1 MCCSISV
8 SISSYGRSISCSSL
22 SWAEVLDRDP
32 TLSASVDVAENHH
45 FTQDLSMSAVSC
57 PELS

>member
-1 MCCSISV
+1 MMSFHVPFISV
-8 SISSYGRSISCSSL
+8 TFSPSKIEKKCAVRFL
-22 SWAEVLDRDP
+22 FP

-57 PELS
+57 PELR